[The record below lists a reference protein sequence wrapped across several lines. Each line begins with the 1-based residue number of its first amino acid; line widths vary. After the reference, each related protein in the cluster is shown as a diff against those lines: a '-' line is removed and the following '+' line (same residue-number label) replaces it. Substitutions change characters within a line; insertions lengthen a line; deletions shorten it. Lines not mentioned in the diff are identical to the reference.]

1 MARESIT
8 RRTDPGQDRDV
19 YLVQLRDRSQLIFVE
34 TEVPDVKVFRDT
46 RRRDGFRDHHQT
58 AIKMPADDDLRRRF
72 AVLIGELVDDFL
84 IEDAFAAWASG
95 LEDSVWILWVAF
107 HACS

>member
-1 MARESIT
+1 MARESII

-84 IEDAFAAWASG
+84 IEDAFAARASG
-95 LEDSVWILWVAF
+95 LRDSVWILWVAF